1 MASRGYAAHL
11 SVVAGGGTGGDGTPA
26 ARAKVVT
33 PFGIDFAPDGDVYF
47 VEMVNGERLR
57 TIDAHG
63 MLQTLAGTGAKG
75 SSGDGGPG
83 LQATFNG
90 MHSLAVGADGV
101 VYLAD
106 TWNRRI
112 RTYDPKTS
120 LVQHFAG
127 TGAKGFAGDG
137 GPAVRATFGDV
148 YCIAL
153 DGSKEKL
160 YVADLDNR
168 RIRVIDLK
176 TRVVST
182 IAGTGARGIP
192 SDDALAAKSPL
203 VDPRAVAVA
212 RDGKVFVL
220 ERGGH
225 ALRMINPED
234 GRLRTVVGTG
244 RAGAGLADGVAN
256 RVQLDGPKHLCIDYR
271 DEPYS
276 VLIADT
282 ENHRILRYSAN
293 AVRPK
298 VEVIAGTG
306 RRGSAIVEPEPL
318 RCQLFQP
325 HGVAVH
331 PKSGAIYIAD
341 SMNNRILKI
350 DR

>member
-1 MASRGYAAHL
+1 MPRTIRFCLRAVGFVVAVMASRGYAAHL

-57 TIDAHG
+57 TIDSHG

-203 VDPRAVAVA
+203 
-212 RDGKVFVL
+212 
-220 ERGGH
+220 
-225 ALRMINPED
+225 ALRVAKRLLNLSPGALEQEADEFGDLFASED
-234 GRLRTVVGTG
+234 
-244 RAGAGLADGVAN
+244 AKEGLAAFAE
-256 RVQLDGPKHLCIDYR
+256 K
-271 DEPYS
+271 
-276 VLIADT
+276 
-282 ENHRILRYSAN
+282 
-293 AVRPK
+293 RPPRF
-298 VEVIAGTG
+298 VG
-306 RRGSAIVEPEPL
+306 R
-318 RCQLFQP
+318 
-325 HGVAVH
+325 
-331 PKSGAIYIAD
+331 
-341 SMNNRILKI
+341 
-350 DR
+350 